1 MFDKYLMAVA
11 VFMLSVSIVHAD
23 TAADRGENAG
33 VGSGIIVGALAAGP
47 LGAIVG
53 ATTGG
58 FIGNQVAKAR
68 LVDQLEGE
76 LSMAES
82 EAADL
87 RMALEATRADLSESE
102 ERLAVLQHRPTSSAG
117 LEMEV
122 LFRTGSSDLDI
133 EAEHRLVGL
142 SEMLDREPDLVVT
155 LDGHADRRG
164 NDQYNL
170 ELSEARAESVRQ
182 ILMNHGLTSDRIASR
197 AHGDTMSIAG
207 EGDLDAYALER
218 NVRIRL
224 DSTRD
229 GNQLANR
236 D

>member
-33 VGSGIIVGALAAGP
+33 VGSGI
-47 LGAIVG
+47 IVG

-102 ERLAVLQHRPTSSAG
+102 ERLAGLQHRPTSSAG